1 MVNISQTF
9 ITYHGCYNGYQD
21 GTRKVV
27 PKNRKSI
34 KPTYNPFQKKPID
47 VRNKAETRGKLIT
60 KPKLTIGY
68 MKRYMKYSNV
78 F

>member
-1 MVNISQTF
+1 MVNVSQTF
-9 ITYHGCYNGYQD
+9 VTYHGCGNGYYD
-21 GTRKVV
+21 GTRKIV
-27 PKNRKSI
+27 PKI
-34 KPTYNPFQKKPID
+34 ENPWSQLM